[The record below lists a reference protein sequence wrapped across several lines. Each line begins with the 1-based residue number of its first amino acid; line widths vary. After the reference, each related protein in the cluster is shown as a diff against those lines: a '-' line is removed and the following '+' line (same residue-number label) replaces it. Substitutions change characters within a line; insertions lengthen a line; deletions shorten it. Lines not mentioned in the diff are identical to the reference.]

1 MSPKTKSQA
10 TLRCGVAADEELLR
24 PEMLV
29 PSQNSWNN
37 NKFRMEEEKKKCLS
51 PPRTPGIKK
60 LRMESEKN

>member
-1 MSPKTKSQA
+1 MRPKTNSQA

-37 NKFRMEEEKKKCLS
+37 NKFRMEEEKRNACPL
-51 PPRTPGIKK
+51 PE
-60 LRMESEKN
+60 LLE